1 MTSVTKKAKKVA
13 DNSAESVV
21 FIAGGTAAGA
31 GVSATIGGM
40 GLAGGFGAVGIGMAP
55 VTVAGAVA
63 GAAAYGAFKAIEEGD
78 ASAFGAIGIGAIG
91 GAGVSAT
98 VGGMGLAGGFGAVG
112 IGMGTM
118 AAAGGVVGLGL
129 YGLHKAL
136 KQEPGQRMAGA
147 IDAFGRMEEKVLWQD
162 AYTEALIEL
171 DPLLAEM
178 AWKQK
183 FADLEI
189 EEELEALKVKVGTKN
204 SAPLNSASSIYS
216 NPMINASVN
225 SENFAT
231 NSVPQEGQFTT
242 PEIEAEILSIEP
254 QPPQTWK
261 CIKVLKGHEASVNS
275 IAISPDGHTLAS
287 GSQDRTVSLWNLKTG
302 KQTFTF
308 FGQAGEVHTVAISP
322 DGQMLVAGGF
332 DNKITSWQLNTKT
345 LFRTFSY
352 LTSPYSHSGFVSSL
366 AFSRDRKILAS
377 ASGDKTIRLWGGY
390 RGEIKHTLNGHAD
403 TVWSVAI
410 RPDGQTLVSGSAD
423 KTIRLWSISDSQQ
436 TRILTGHSAW
446 VTSVAISPDGKTLAS
461 GTTDGTINLWNL
473 PSGELRCTLTGHS
486 TGVFSVAISP
496 NGQILASGST
506 KEVKLWNLDT
516 EEDGILQGTPVQTL
530 AGRSP
535 VAFCPDGK
543 TLVSGGEG
551 GRIKIWHQMLGSDES
566 TVGPLLSEEWWEVLG
581 VGIDAHHKAVKLA
594 YRQLARQYHPDVNRS
609 VTAIAKMQ
617 AINKAYEA
625 FLKEFKNTWL

>member
-136 KQEPGQRMAGA
+136 KQEPGQQMAGA

-162 AYTEALIEL
+162 AYIQALIEL

-178 AWKQK
+178 DWKQK

-204 SAPLNSASSIYS
+204 SAQLNSASSIYS
-216 NPMINASVN
+216 NPTINASVN

-308 FGQAGEVHTVAISP
+308 FGQAGEVHAVAISP
-322 DGQMLVAGGF
+322 DGQMLVAGGS
-332 DNKITSWQLNTKT
+332 DNKITSWQLKTKT

-390 RGEIKHTLNGHAD
+390 RGEIKRTLNGHSD

-410 RPDGQTLVSGSAD
+410 SPDGQTLVSGSAD

-461 GTTDGTINLWNL
+461 GSTDGTINLWNL

-486 TGVFSVAISP
+486 AGVFSVAISP
-496 NGQILASGST
+496 NGQILASGNT

-566 TVGPLLSEEWWEVLG
+566 TVGPLLSGEWWEVLG

-609 VTAIAKMQ
+609 VSAIAKMQ

-625 FLKEFKNTWL
+625 FLKEFNNTWL

>member
-1 MTSVTKKAKKVA
+1 MA

-136 KQEPGQRMAGA
+136 KQEPGQGMAGA
-147 IDAFGRMEEKVLWQD
+147 IDAFGRMESKVLEME
-162 AYTEALIEL
+162 AYTEALLEL
-171 DPLLAEM
+171 ELAALDKTLSGDATE
-178 AWKQK
+178 QR
-183 FADLEI
+183 FAALEI
-189 EEELEALKVKVGTKN
+189 EEELEALKAKLRTKN
-204 SAPLNSASSIYS
+204 PAQLNSASSIYS
-216 NPMINASVN
+216 NPTINASVN

-231 NSVPQEGQFTT
+231 NSVLQEGQFTT
-242 PEIEAEILSIEP
+242 PEIEAEILSIET

-261 CIKVLKGHEASVNS
+261 CLKVLKGHEASVNS
-275 IAISPDGHTLAS
+275 IAISPDGQMLAS
-287 GSQDRTVSLWNLKTG
+287 GSLDRTVSLWNLKTG
-302 KQTFTF
+302 KQIFTF
-308 FGQAGEVHTVAISP
+308 FGQAGEVHAVAISP
-322 DGQMLVAGGF
+322 DGQMLVAGGS
-332 DNKITSWQLNTKT
+332 DNKITSWQLKTKT

-390 RGEIKHTLNGHAD
+390 RGEIKRTLNGHSD

-410 RPDGQTLVSGSAD
+410 SPDGQTLVSGSAD

-461 GTTDGTINLWNL
+461 GSTDGTINLWNL

-486 TGVFSVAISP
+486 AGVFSVAISP
-496 NGQILASGST
+496 NGQILASGNT

-566 TVGPLLSEEWWEVLG
+566 TVGPLLSGEWWEVLG

-609 VTAIAKMQ
+609 VSAIAKMQ

-625 FLKEFKNTWL
+625 FLKEFNNTWL

>member
-1 MTSVTKKAKKVA
+1 VTSVTKKAKKVA
-13 DNSAESVV
+13 ENSAESVV

-136 KQEPGQRMAGA
+136 KQEPGQQMAGA

-162 AYTEALIEL
+162 AYIQALIEL

-178 AWKQK
+178 DWKQK

-204 SAPLNSASSIYS
+204 SAQLNSASSIYS
-216 NPMINASVN
+216 NPTINASVN
-225 SENFAT
+225 PENFAT

-275 IAISPDGHTLAS
+275 IAISPDGQMLAS
-287 GSQDRTVSLWNLKTG
+287 GTQDRTVSLWNLKTG

-308 FGQAGEVHTVAISP
+308 FGQAGEVHAVAISP

-332 DNKITSWQLNTKT
+332 DNKITSWQLKTKT

-390 RGEIKHTLNGHAD
+390 RGEIKRTLNGHSD

-410 RPDGQTLVSGSAD
+410 SPDGQTLVSGSAD

-461 GTTDGTINLWNL
+461 GSTDGTINLWNL

-486 TGVFSVAISP
+486 AGVFSVAISP

-506 KEVKLWNLDT
+506 KEVKLWNLHTDK
-516 EEDGILQGTPVQTL
+516 DGILEGTPVQTL
-530 AGRSP
+530 SGRSP
-535 VAFCPDGK
+535 VAFCPEGK

-566 TVGPLLSEEWWEVLG
+566 TVGPLLSGEWWEVLG

-609 VTAIAKMQ
+609 VSAIAKMQ
-617 AINKAYEA
+617 AINKAYEE
-625 FLKEFKNTWL
+625 FLKEFNNTWL